1 MREPKDDAPREEK
14 KASDFTP
21 VGFSDVILPAKTPDN
36 ACLISGGREKKGKK
50 RNGVHSRD
58 AHTNT
63 PTDDTREQ
71 TYGSGHQKKTRKKK
85 EKTHAHP
92 RARPLFRAKTRQE
105 KSSEGWESPSHLL

>member
-50 RNGVHSRD
+50 MAFTRETHTQIRPPTIPASRLTGVDTKKNAERKKIGK
-58 AHTNT
+58 
-63 PTDDTREQ
+63 DTR
-71 TYGSGHQKKTRKKK
+71 
-85 EKTHAHP
+85 
-92 RARPLFRAKTRQE
+92 
-105 KSSEGWESPSHLL
+105 SPPC

>member
-1 MREPKDDAPREEK
+1 MRREK
-14 KASDFTP
+14 KKKTSDFTP

-50 RNGVHSRD
+50 M
-58 AHTNT
+58 AF
-63 PTDDTREQ
+63 TRETHTQ
-71 TYGSGHQKKTRKKK
+71 IRPPTIPASRLTGVDTKKKRGEKKK

-105 KSSEGWESPSHLL
+105 KPSEGWESPSHLL